1 MDTVS
6 TTNPLPPSGLTNTS
20 VPLGITSSVSE
31 TPEPVNVPI
40 LPTSVFEDCHGI
52 YLGNFAFSDAD
63 AIGKLL
69 YQWEYKF
76 PLTSPYKR
84 IVGSGTHQVSPF
96 TPWDLVLPSLSKQ
109 VKMEYALQFIPVKIA
124 DSRARVD
131 VIFQFEEITF
141 TQVYGTKLLA
151 NYNTRLMLDDADEQL
166 IIPIPTYWVSNN
178 VTTDMTLTKFKE
190 SGVTSDI
197 NIPSS
202 FLPDT
207 QMRMYVASKYQH
219 NAMQMSEFAVHVVL
233 YPRPTQ
239 MLGLAGKRSHTVVR
253 PGVSNRNDFLTPYFM
268 NFK

>member
-31 TPEPVNVPI
+31 TPQPVNVPV

-52 YLGNFAFSDAD
+52 YLGKFIFSDAD

-69 YQWEYKF
+69 YEWEYQF
-76 PLTSPYKR
+76 PLTAPYKR
-84 IVGSGTHQVSPF
+84 TVGTNTFQVSPF

-131 VIFQFEEITF
+131 VVFKFEDPAPLD
-141 TQVYGTKLLA
+141 VYGAKLLA
-151 NYNTRLMLDDADEQL
+151 NYNARFLLDDSDEQL
-166 IIPIPTYWVSNN
+166 ITPIPTYWVSNN
-178 VTTDMTLTKFKE
+178 VTTDMTLTKYVDGSNE
-190 SGVTSDI
+190 VDI
-197 NIPSS
+197 NLPSS
-202 FLPDT
+202 FLPTT
-207 QMRMYVASKYQH
+207 QMKMYVAAKYQH
-219 NAMQMSEFAVHVVL
+219 NAMQMSEFNVHVVL
-233 YPRPTQ
+233 YARPTQ

-253 PGVSNRNDFLTPYFM
+253 PGVQSRNDFLTPYFM